1 MVKKIA
7 VFFAVFILL
16 HSFAFCEV
24 SVKADVDKLK
34 VTTDEDITYKVT
46 VVNSGKIMPKVKF
59 PKFDGFKVLSQAQSS
74 TISFA
79 KSKIETIL
87 IYAYILRPLTAGKY
101 TIGPTEVVNGKV
113 YKSDSFEVEVSQ
125 GSSPDRGTQS
135 SPKPKEK
142 LPFESGGDK
151 DKITL

>member
-101 TIGPTEVVNGKV
+101 TIGPTEVVNDKV

-125 GSSPDRGTQS
+125 GSLPDRG
-135 SPKPKEK
+135 PKPKEK
-142 LPFESGGDK
+142 LPFDSGGNK